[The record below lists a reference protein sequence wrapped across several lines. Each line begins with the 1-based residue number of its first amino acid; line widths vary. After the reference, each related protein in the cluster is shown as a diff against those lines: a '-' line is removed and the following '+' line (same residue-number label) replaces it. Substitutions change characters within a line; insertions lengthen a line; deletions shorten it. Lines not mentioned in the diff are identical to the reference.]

1 MYIKQYFISYQTHAY
16 QCMCMILHA
25 VLMQFT
31 CSTFW
36 HASGETFLPVSEVIG
51 IATTSAICKQLT
63 FFGLCIIVPPL

>member
-1 MYIKQYFISYQTHAY
+1 
-16 QCMCMILHA
+16 MCMILHA

-51 IATTSAICKQLT
+51 IATTSAVCKQLT
-63 FFGLCIIVPPL
+63 FFGFCIIVPPL